1 MYMIKKIVKV
11 KNCPECGGEDLIQ
24 DKEVG
29 ELVCENCG
37 FVVSSSILNTGPEWR
52 AFDHEQRKRRARTGG
67 PLTFTIHDRGLST
80 IIDWHDRDAYGR
92 RLKPLQKS
100 RMYRIRKWHRRS
112 KVSGST
118 ERNLAYALSEMT
130 KLAYKLNLPRNII
143 ETASFT
149 YRKIVRRKL
158 VRGRSIQGVVSASI
172 YMACR
177 QCNVI
182 RTLDEVSEAANISRK
197 ICARNYRFLLK
208 RLKEDVPLYEPRRY
222 VSKLINHLK
231 LTGRAESIAIE
242 VLERSKELKLTAGRS
257 PAGLAAACIYIA
269 CILAD
274 ERVTQGDVAK
284 SAKVT
289 EVTIRNRYK
298 EMIEELE
305 FRVKM

>member
-1 MYMIKKIVKV
+1 LIRKRAKV
-11 KNCPECGGEDLIQ
+11 KNCPECGSDDLIQ
-24 DKEVG
+24 DNEVG

-37 FVVSSSILNTGPEWR
+37 FVVSSSLLDTGPEWR
-52 AFDHEQRKRRARTGG
+52 AFNAEQRKRRTRVGG
-67 PLTFTIHDRGLST
+67 PLTLTIHDRGFST

-92 RLKPLQKS
+92 RLKPHQKS
-100 RMYRIRKWHRRS
+100 KMYRIRKWHRRS

-118 ERNLAYALSEMT
+118 ERNLVFALSEIT
-130 KLAYKLNLPRNII
+130 KVAYKLNLPRNII

-149 YRKIVRRKL
+149 YRKIVRKKL
-158 VRGRSIQGVVSASI
+158 TRGRAIRDVASATI

-182 RTLDEVSEAANISRK
+182 RTLDEVSEAANIPK
-197 ICARNYRFLLK
+197 KKCASSYRFLLK
-208 RLKEDVPLYEPRRY
+208 NLEEDVPLYEPRRY
-222 VSKLINHLK
+222 VSKLINHLN
-231 LTGRAESIAIE
+231 LTGNAESIAIE
-242 VLERSKELKLTAGRS
+242 ILEQAKELKLTSGRS

-274 ERVTQGDVAK
+274 ERITQGDVAK

-298 EMIEELE
+298 EMIEEIK
-305 FRVKM
+305 FSVRM